1 MKIAQCYLSLN
12 DRAKAIMFFY
22 KGNIISQEIQILFLL
37 ELYFT
42 IHVLSHPS
50 FFFFPPNRV
59 FCGWYSFVV
68 SVCCFCCA
76 STRTFRVELGCVNW
90 FMMIWIHISRPPLDF
105 YCCVILFIW
114 YLYVYKGKSFSFLVI
129 QCPSSLWIINLP
141 CK

>member
-50 FFFFPPNRV
+50 FFFLFFFSQREFSV
-59 FCGWYSFVV
+59 VDTALLFQYAFSVVLQLGLFV
-68 SVCCFCCA
+68 
-76 STRTFRVELGCVNW
+76 LN
-90 FMMIWIHISRPPLDF
+90 
-105 YCCVILFIW
+105 
-114 YLYVYKGKSFSFLVI
+114 
-129 QCPSSLWIINLP
+129 
-141 CK
+141 